1 MDPKIVYKVQQ
12 ALKTFINERILAVD
26 LDIES
31 VQNTEIALSFVA
43 PDKNFYD
50 KTVSDEP
57 TVNCYLIG
65 IAEDVTRR
73 QSEPPRTYLNTA
85 QTHRVYQKEPRFVSL
100 TYMLTVWSKAEA
112 GSAELEHL
120 VLSYLLCGLGAY
132 DFLPEEIVNS
142 YGVEDKPYGI
152 RTQLFG
158 NEHSEKVS
166 GQVWQALGSTPKPTL
181 LLSLSVP
188 VPVFTPDILPVI
200 QEIETDMEN
209 KST

>member
-1 MDPKIVYKVQQ
+1 MDPKIVYNTQQ
-12 ALKTFINERILAVD
+12 ALKTFLTERILSMSKG
-26 LDIES
+26 LD
-31 VQNTEIALSFVA
+31 TELEGEITLSFVA
-43 PDKNFYD
+43 PDKAFYD
-50 KTVSDEP
+50 KQVNDEP

-65 IAEDVTRR
+65 VAEDTTRR
-73 QSEPPRTYLNTA
+73 QSEPPRSYLNTA
-85 QTHRVYQKEPRFVSL
+85 QTHRVYYKEPRFVSL

-112 GSAELEHL
+112 GSAELEHM

-132 DFLPEEIVNS
+132 DFLPEEILAM

-166 GQVWQALGSTPKPTL
+166 GHVWQALGSTPKPTL

-200 QEIETDMEN
+200 QDIETNMDN
-209 KST
+209 KSV